1 MPTIAGGCGG
11 ERGSI
16 LHQRG
21 RPPHKS
27 KLHHM
32 GRFET
37 IVSSSYTW
45 ILEYSSSIA
54 NSKKEFMEHI
64 GFGIW
69 LIREHFLIDFFLL
82 VFVVYAFILWR
93 KRLSRL
99 VSQDH
104 GCHFKWHLR
113 PANTDWS
120 WSCFQQGKAR
130 WNQMYIEQLKMSNV
144 MKNTNHESC
153 VSSSPKLQMKIGKFL
168 WVLQQIFDM
177 LSNLLRSFVLLG
189 SSLFM
194 I

>member
-1 MPTIAGGCGG
+1 
-11 ERGSI
+11 
-16 LHQRG
+16 
-21 RPPHKS
+21 
-27 KLHHM
+27 
-32 GRFET
+32 
-37 IVSSSYTW
+37 
-45 ILEYSSSIA
+45 
-54 NSKKEFMEHI
+54 MEHI

-69 LIREHFLIDFFLL
+69 FDLGEFSDWFLL
-82 VFVVYAFILWR
+82 VSFVVYAFILWR
-93 KRLSRL
+93 KRLSTL

-130 WNQMYIEQLKMSNV
+130 WNQMYIEQLEMSNV
-144 MKNTNHESC
+144 IENTNHESC
-153 VSSSPKLQMKIGKFL
+153 ISSPKLQMTIGKFL
-168 WVLQQIFDM
+168 WVLKQIFDM